1 MKDKKLYITAVVLM
15 IILVSFLALR
25 FIRKSAARTETKNS
39 KTLEIEETIP
49 SVEVTKPVRK
59 DLARKVTLT
68 ANVEPM
74 IKATLYSK
82 AAGYLKWI
90 KVDIGDLVKEGE
102 VIAEMDIP
110 EMLKEYDQAKAKLR
124 EAQASYEKAKA
135 DYTLQK
141 LTYQRTKDTWEE
153 EPGAVAK
160 QDVDIVSAKFELAK
174 ANINSEEAKMDNA
187 KADMERIKTLLE
199 YGKIKAPFDGV
210 VTKRFLDPGA
220 LVQVATSSD
229 KVSPV
234 VTIMN
239 TDTVRVFIDVPEP
252 DAPLIKK
259 GNQATLVVDAL
270 SDSKFFGI
278 ITRFAES
285 LNPETRTMRTEID
298 IPNPDHIL
306 LPGMYGNLTLNL
318 ETHKNAILIPATA
331 LVVEKDKRFVY
342 KVRGDKV
349 EKIEIKTDI
358 DDGIQVE
365 VTQGL
370 TGDED
375 IIVKGK
381 NTVSDGEIVKVVRVS
396 SGS

>member
-1 MKDKKLYITAVVLM
+1 MKDKKLYIVIVLFL
-15 IILVSFLALR
+15 IILTGAVTLMFR
-25 FIRKSAARTETKNS
+25 EKSIHTKTSRANTQEGE
-39 KTLEIEETIP
+39 KLIP
-49 SVEVTKPVRK
+49 SVEVTKPVRR
-59 DLARKVTLT
+59 DLARKISLS

-74 IKATLYSK
+74 IQATLYAK
-82 AAGYLKWI
+82 ATGYLKWI

-110 EMLKEYDQAKAKLR
+110 EMLKEYDQVKANLR

-135 DYTLQK
+135 DYALQK

-160 QDVDIVSAKFELAK
+160 QDVDVARAKFELAK
-174 ANINSEEAKMDNA
+174 ANINSEKAKIDNA

-220 LVQVATSSD
+220 LVQVATSNN
-229 KVSPV
+229 VSPV
-234 VTIMN
+234 VTIMH
-239 TDTVRVFIDVPEP
+239 TDTVRIFIDVPEP
-252 DAPLIKK
+252 DVPFVEK
-259 GNQATLVVDAL
+259 GNRATLDVDAL
-270 SDSKFFGI
+270 PDKSFSGTV
-278 ITRFAES
+278 TRFANA
-285 LNPETRTMRTEID
+285 LNPETRTMKTEID

-306 LPGMYGNLTLNL
+306 RPGMYGNLTLNL
-318 ETHKNAILIPATA
+318 EVHKNAIIIPATA
-331 LVVEKDKRFVY
+331 LIVEKDKKFVY
-342 KVRGDKV
+342 KVAIGKV
-349 EKIEIKTDI
+349 KKVEIKTGI

-370 TGDED
+370 IGDED

-381 NTVSDGEIVKVVRVS
+381 NTVSDGEVVEVVRVS

>member
-1 MKDKKLYITAVVLM
+1 MKDKKLYVVIVLFL
-15 IILVSFLALR
+15 IILTGAVTLMFR
-25 FIRKSAARTETKNS
+25 EKSIHTKTSRANTQEGE
-39 KTLEIEETIP
+39 KLIP
-49 SVEVTKPVRK
+49 SVEVTKPVRR
-59 DLARKVTLT
+59 DLARKISLS

-74 IKATLYSK
+74 IQATLYAK
-82 AAGYLKWI
+82 ATGYLKWI

-110 EMLKEYDQAKAKLR
+110 EMLKEYDQVKANLR

-135 DYTLQK
+135 DYALQK

-160 QDVDIVSAKFELAK
+160 QDVDVARAKFELAK
-174 ANINSEEAKMDNA
+174 ANINSEKAKIDNA

-220 LVQVATSSD
+220 LVQVATSNN
-229 KVSPV
+229 VSPV
-234 VTIMN
+234 VTIMH
-239 TDTVRVFIDVPEP
+239 TDTVRIFIDVPEP
-252 DAPLIKK
+252 DVPFVEK
-259 GNQATLVVDAL
+259 GNRATLDVDAL
-270 SDSKFFGI
+270 PDKSFSGTV
-278 ITRFAES
+278 TRFANA
-285 LNPETRTMRTEID
+285 LNPETRTMKTEID

-306 LPGMYGNLTLNL
+306 RPGMYGNLTLNL
-318 ETHKNAILIPATA
+318 EVHKNAIIIPATA
-331 LVVEKDKRFVY
+331 LIVEKDKKFVY
-342 KVRGDKV
+342 KVAIGKV
-349 EKIEIKTDI
+349 KKVEIKTGI

-370 TGDED
+370 IGDED

-381 NTVSDGEIVKVVRVS
+381 NTVSDGEVVEVVRVS

>member
-1 MKDKKLYITAVVLM
+1 MKGKKLYVVTVLLLLILTGTVTLM
-15 IILVSFLALR
+15 FME
-25 FIRKSAARTETKNS
+25 KSVRTNTSGS
-39 KTLEIEETIP
+39 KTQENEKLIP

-59 DLARKVTLT
+59 DLARKITLS

-74 IKATLYSK
+74 IQATLYAK
-82 AAGYLKWI
+82 ATGYLKWI
-90 KVDIGDLVKEGE
+90 KADIGDWVKKDE
-102 VIAEMDIP
+102 VLAELDVP
-110 EMLKEYDQAKAKLR
+110 EMVKEYDQVKANLR

-135 DYTLQK
+135 DYALQK

-160 QDVDIVSAKFELAK
+160 QDVDIARAKFELAK
-174 ANINSEEAKMDNA
+174 ANINSEKAKIDNA
-187 KADMERIKTLLE
+187 EADMERIKTLLE

-220 LVQVATSSD
+220 LVQVATSNN
-229 KVSPV
+229 VSPV
-234 VTIMN
+234 VTIMH
-239 TDTVRVFIDVPEP
+239 TDTVRGFIDVPEP
-252 DAPLIKK
+252 DVPLIKK
-259 GNQATLVVDAL
+259 GNQATLVVDAF
-270 SDSKFFGI
+270 SDRTFSGI
-278 ITRFAES
+278 ITRFADA

-306 LPGMYGNLTLNL
+306 RPGMYGNMTLNL
-318 ETHKNAILIPATA
+318 EVHKNAIIILATA
-331 LVVEKDKRFVY
+331 LVVEKNKKFVY
-342 KVRGDKV
+342 KVMNGKV
-349 EKIEIKTDI
+349 KKVEIKTGI

-365 VTQGL
+365 VTEGL

-381 NTVSDGEIVKVVRVS
+381 NTVSDGEVVEVVRVS